1 MVRSASEFIIGP
13 CFART
18 RWRVSNQEPIRFSSF
33 ETPREGAAPQDEV
46 CICSRHAA
54 LEDVMRRTIWAAL
67 IATLTFGGAA
77 AAQNYPSRPI
87 TIVVPFA
94 AGGPS
99 DAMARILAE
108 RMKATLG
115 ETLLIENVTGAGGSI
130 GVGRAVRSPADG
142 YTISFGHLGTHVA
155 NGAVYKLGY
164 DLVADLEPVALL
176 PSNPMIIVSKNAVP
190 ATSLKELLAWLKS
203 QPAPATAGT
212 AGAGSGSHIAGLY
225 FENVTG
231 IKLQYVPYRGTAP
244 AMNDLVAGQI
254 DLIVDQ
260 TSNSITQVRAGAI
273 RAYAVTDSKR
283 VESAADI
290 PTTDEAGLPG
300 FHMTLWSG
308 LWVPKG
314 TPKDIVEKLNAS
326 AVEAL
331 NDPGV
336 RKQLE
341 NLGLQMPPKDQL
353 SPAALGAWQK
363 AEIAK
368 WWPMIKAAD
377 VKVD

>member
-1 MVRSASEFIIGP
+1 MIRWACSA
-13 CFART
+13 A
-18 RWRVSNQEPIRFSSF
+18 WV
-33 ETPREGAAPQDEV
+33 A
-46 CICSRHAA
+46 
-54 LEDVMRRTIWAAL
+54 M
-67 IATLTFGGAA
+67 LTFGGVAVA
-77 AAQNYPSRPI
+77 DNFPSRPI
-87 TIVVPFA
+87 TVVVPFS

-108 RMKATLG
+108 PMRKTLG
-115 ETLLIENVTGAGGSI
+115 EAIIIENVTGAGGSL
-130 GVGRAVRSPADG
+130 GVGRAVRASPDG

-155 NGAVYKLGY
+155 NGAIYKLGY
-164 DLVADLEPVALL
+164 DLLTDLEPVVLL

-190 ATSLKELLAWLKS
+190 AKSLQELIAWIKAS
-203 QPAPATAGT
+203 PAPVTAGT

-231 IKLQYVPYRGTAP
+231 IPLQFVPYRGTAP

-254 DLIVDQ
+254 DLIIDQ
-260 TSNSITQVRAGAI
+260 TSNSIAQVRAGTI
-273 RAYAVTDSKR
+273 RAYAITDEKR
-283 VESAADI
+283 LDSAPEI

-308 LWVPKG
+308 LWVPRN
-314 TPKDIVEKLNAS
+314 TPREIVAKLNA
-326 AVEAL
+326 AAIDAL
-331 NDPGV
+331 NDPVV

-341 NLGLQMPPKDQL
+341 NLGLQMPPADQL
-353 SPAALGAWQK
+353 SPAALGLKQK

-368 WWPMIKAAD
+368 WWPMIKAAN

>member
-1 MVRSASEFIIGP
+1 
-13 CFART
+13 
-18 RWRVSNQEPIRFSSF
+18 
-33 ETPREGAAPQDEV
+33 
-46 CICSRHAA
+46 
-54 LEDVMRRTIWAAL
+54 MRRLVVAVLAVLAL
-67 IATLTFGGAA
+67 TGVAF
-77 AAQNYPSRPI
+77 AQNYPSHPI
-87 TIVVPFA
+87 TIIVPFS

-108 RMKATLG
+108 RMKTSLG
-115 ETLLIENVTGAGGSI
+115 ETILIENVTGAGGSI
-130 GVGRAVRSPADG
+130 GVGRAVRSAADG

-155 NGAVYKLGY
+155 NGAIYKLGY
-164 DLVADLEPVALL
+164 DLVGDLEPVALL

-190 ATSLKELLAWLKS
+190 AKSLKELLEWLKS
-203 QPAPATAGT
+203 RPTPPTAGT

-225 FENVTG
+225 FENLAG

-244 AMNDLVAGQI
+244 ALNDLVAGQI
-254 DLIVDQ
+254 DIIVDQ
-260 TSNSITQVRAGAI
+260 TSNSISQVRAGNI
-273 RAYAVTDSKR
+273 RAYAVTDDKR
-283 VESAADI
+283 VASAPEV
-290 PTTDEAGLPG
+290 PTVDEAGLPG

-308 LWVPKG
+308 LWVPRG
-314 TPKDIVEKLNAS
+314 TPKEIVARLNTAT
-326 AVEAL
+326 VEAL
-331 NDPGV
+331 NDPAV

-353 SPAALGAWQK
+353 SPEALGAWQK